1 MKQRILN
8 AITAML
14 LILTLTMANVIM
26 LCVDVVSYAADSID
40 SSTSHKNVEFMAY
53 FKDANGNKTTS
64 MDAKTNAEDLKL
76 YFQVAVNKEGYF
88 NGNIVLNN
96 ANFRLKSNI
105 LSDSVSKIEN
115 NVVYLNQINAGEN
128 KEIEVGIELLKDEQ
142 FDLNYIDM
150 GSSVSIKGTYKDGTQ
165 KDININTDKKITL
178 NLVRP
183 YDSADDAI
191 MLSQEVI
198 TNKILKVNG
207 QEKRIVQL
215 QVKSGLN
222 NNLYPI
228 KETIVNIQAPK
239 ISNRYPENVIVNAN
253 DVLTT
258 TGKELSTDNWNYNN
272 QTGKIEIKL
281 ENKLNN
287 GKVSWIKNGCDNFV
301 VTYVY
306 DKDVEINSE
315 KSAVDSKISLYDKKS
330 TVYTAGSEITV
341 TKGEKNSI
349 VTSNIEQNETS
360 IYKGKLYAGI
370 SRDITYRDVI
380 NVNLNNIEVDAKV
393 KESEQTIN
401 GEKIASTYKTS
412 KFSKVQIQKVLGQN
426 GKLTILNSNDGN
438 VIATINKD
446 TVADENGNILVSY
459 PENVEVITMKI
470 EQTENVGKIEVE
482 TTRTIGTIN
491 KDKVRQANTI
501 DLSSIVAYNT
511 NGTEDE
517 VSKYNS
523 SIKLDETQTSA
534 DLQVSRTDLSA
545 MTTNNNVEFRITL
558 KSREEKNE
566 LFKNPILR
574 LKLPSQIKNI
584 KVNSINLVYDDEL
597 KIKSSQLDTTNNEI
611 IIELQGEQTKYK
623 NEAIDGATII
633 VNANLTT
640 DTKIAS
646 SKESVV
652 LTYTNEN
659 AINYENGKNVG
670 TVSKDINII
679 SYAGVV
685 TTNQVSK
692 FGIDVVNNQG
702 NANGELKI
710 SSDRDEAV
718 YQKRIINNKENKIS
732 NVRILGT
739 FPTNKATDS
748 NNINVEVNNISVTGV
763 EQNKVKVYYS
773 ENANATTDLNN
784 KDNKW
789 TENLTNKND
798 VKKYLVVV
806 DELDV
811 KKEIDLAY
819 SAVIPERLDYNQ
831 VAEENYIVYYTNI
844 TSEEKTEISKSTLS
858 TPKGAVID
866 TVLRA
871 LVAGNENNEVK
882 ENGIL
887 RYAITVSNTGS
898 EDMNNIVVTGKV
910 PDGTTYVNSD
920 KLNNE
925 VDPDDLGFIDENKKD
940 VEFNIEN
947 LAKGQTITK
956 YYEVKVNDGMAGKEI
971 KNTVVTKYGEK
982 TKISNEVKTKVAEGN
997 VEVKLVSIDAT
1008 DGIVEGGYS
1017 YRYILYVTNKKDKDL
1032 KNVNVKY
1039 NTNNTAKITEISY
1052 VFNDES
1058 KTVENEDNITIDK
1071 IKAGETVEVVSYV
1084 TINKLDKDALSVM
1097 SAKVY
1102 ANNTEYSSNEVN
1114 STVASSVIL
1123 EMNATSENSGGY
1135 VKSGDTI
1142 KYNIVIK
1149 NTGSK
1154 VADTVTLKNWI
1165 ANEVSLTKILK
1176 NGEELLNENYT
1187 KISDNSKNKQLI
1199 KINDITLEPGQS
1211 IEYQLETTV
1220 NMVYGNKTA
1229 TEIIDEISLEEN
1241 SIEIANAKIQHILQ
1255 PDKDFVDGNN
1265 GNGDGTNGNNNGNN
1279 SNNEENNTNV
1289 QYRIISGT
1297 AWVDANENGQKDN
1310 QEQAVED
1317 ITAKLLDVTTNKYV
1331 KDSNGND
1338 LEAKTT
1344 STGFYSFDRVPK
1356 GQYLVVFE
1364 YDTTKYGLTT
1374 FEKQGVASTMTS
1386 KVINKNLKINNEEK
1400 NVATTEIINVD
1411 TENIANINIGL
1422 INAKT
1427 YDLQLDKYITKVT
1440 VQNNKTVT
1448 NEYDNQTLAKAEI
1461 DAKQVNSTTVVVEYT
1476 IKVINKGDVTAYVKK
1491 IADYLSSDYKFS
1503 SELNKDWYQSG
1514 SDIYCTSLANEKL
1527 QPGESKEV
1535 KLTVIKQMKE
1545 NNTGLVNNTAEIA
1558 ESYNELGLKDKN
1570 STEGNKVK
1578 GENDMGSADL
1588 IISIRTGQVVTTVLL
1603 VISSIVIL
1611 GVAVY
1616 YVRRLITHRNF
1627 I

>member
-1 MKQRILN
+1 M
-8 AITAML
+8 
-14 LILTLTMANVIM
+14 
-26 LCVDVVSYAADSID
+26 
-40 SSTSHKNVEFMAY
+40 
-53 FKDANGNKTTS
+53 
-64 MDAKTNAEDLKL
+64 
-76 YFQVAVNKEGYF
+76 
-88 NGNIVLNN
+88 
-96 ANFRLKSNI
+96 
-105 LSDSVSKIEN
+105 
-115 NVVYLNQINAGEN
+115 
-128 KEIEVGIELLKDEQ
+128 
-142 FDLNYIDM
+142 
-150 GSSVSIKGTYKDGTQ
+150 
-165 KDININTDKKITL
+165 
-178 NLVRP
+178 
-183 YDSADDAI
+183 
-191 MLSQEVI
+191 
-198 TNKILKVNG
+198 
-207 QEKRIVQL
+207 
-215 QVKSGLN
+215 
-222 NNLYPI
+222 
-228 KETIVNIQAPK
+228 
-239 ISNRYPENVIVNAN
+239 
-253 DVLTT
+253 
-258 TGKELSTDNWNYNN
+258 
-272 QTGKIEIKL
+272 
-281 ENKLNN
+281 
-287 GKVSWIKNGCDNFV
+287 
-301 VTYVY
+301 
-306 DKDVEINSE
+306 
-315 KSAVDSKISLYDKKS
+315 
-330 TVYTAGSEITV
+330 
-341 TKGEKNSI
+341 
-349 VTSNIEQNETS
+349 
-360 IYKGKLYAGI
+360 
-370 SRDITYRDVI
+370 
-380 NVNLNNIEVDAKV
+380 
-393 KESEQTIN
+393 
-401 GEKIASTYKTS
+401 
-412 KFSKVQIQKVLGQN
+412 
-426 GKLTILNSNDGN
+426 
-438 VIATINKD
+438 
-446 TVADENGNILVSY
+446 ADENGNILVSY

-545 MTTNNNVEFRITL
+545 MTPNNNVEFRITL

-633 VNANLTT
+633 VNTNLTT

-819 SAVIPERLDYNQ
+819 SAVIPEGLDYNQ

-866 TVLRA
+866 TTLRA
-871 LVAGNENNEVK
+871 LVAGKENNEVK

-982 TKISNEVKTKVAEGN
+982 TKTSNEVKTKVAEGN

-1052 VFNDES
+1052 VFSDES

-1123 EMNATSENSGGY
+1123 EMNATSENSGDY

-1149 NTGSK
+1149 NMGSK

-1176 NGEELLNENYT
+1176 NGEELSNENYT

-1199 KINDITLEPGQS
+1199 KINDITLEPGKS

-1255 PDKDFVDGNN
+1255 PDKDFLDGNN

-1279 SNNEENNTNV
+1279 SNNGENNVNT

-1297 AWVDANENGQKDN
+1297 AWIDTNENGQKDT
-1310 QEQAVED
+1310 QEETIEG

-1374 FEKQGVASTMTS
+1374 FEKQGVASTMSS
-1386 KVINKNLKINNEEK
+1386 KVINKNLNINNEEK

-1448 NEYDNQTLAKAEI
+1448 NEYNNQTLAKAEI

-1476 IKVINKGDVTAYVKK
+1476 IKVTNKGDVTAYVKK

-1514 SDIYCTSLANEKL
+1514 SDVYCTSLANEKL
-1527 QPGESKEV
+1527 EPGESKEV

-1603 VISSIVIL
+1603 VISSIIIL

-1616 YVRRLITHRNF
+1616 FIKKTILDRN
-1627 I
+1627 IM

>member
-1 MKQRILN
+1 M
-8 AITAML
+8 
-14 LILTLTMANVIM
+14 
-26 LCVDVVSYAADSID
+26 
-40 SSTSHKNVEFMAY
+40 
-53 FKDANGNKTTS
+53 
-64 MDAKTNAEDLKL
+64 
-76 YFQVAVNKEGYF
+76 
-88 NGNIVLNN
+88 
-96 ANFRLKSNI
+96 
-105 LSDSVSKIEN
+105 
-115 NVVYLNQINAGEN
+115 
-128 KEIEVGIELLKDEQ
+128 
-142 FDLNYIDM
+142 
-150 GSSVSIKGTYKDGTQ
+150 
-165 KDININTDKKITL
+165 
-178 NLVRP
+178 
-183 YDSADDAI
+183 
-191 MLSQEVI
+191 
-198 TNKILKVNG
+198 
-207 QEKRIVQL
+207 
-215 QVKSGLN
+215 
-222 NNLYPI
+222 
-228 KETIVNIQAPK
+228 
-239 ISNRYPENVIVNAN
+239 
-253 DVLTT
+253 
-258 TGKELSTDNWNYNN
+258 
-272 QTGKIEIKL
+272 
-281 ENKLNN
+281 
-287 GKVSWIKNGCDNFV
+287 
-301 VTYVY
+301 
-306 DKDVEINSE
+306 
-315 KSAVDSKISLYDKKS
+315 
-330 TVYTAGSEITV
+330 
-341 TKGEKNSI
+341 
-349 VTSNIEQNETS
+349 
-360 IYKGKLYAGI
+360 
-370 SRDITYRDVI
+370 
-380 NVNLNNIEVDAKV
+380 
-393 KESEQTIN
+393 
-401 GEKIASTYKTS
+401 
-412 KFSKVQIQKVLGQN
+412 
-426 GKLTILNSNDGN
+426 
-438 VIATINKD
+438 
-446 TVADENGNILVSY
+446 ADENGNILVSY

-545 MTTNNNVEFRITL
+545 MTPNNNVEFRITL

-633 VNANLTT
+633 VNTNLTT

-819 SAVIPERLDYNQ
+819 SAVIPEGLDYNQ

-866 TVLRA
+866 TTLRA
-871 LVAGNENNEVK
+871 LVAGKENNEVK

-982 TKISNEVKTKVAEGN
+982 TKTSNEVKTKVAEGN

-1123 EMNATSENSGGY
+1123 EMNATSENSGDY

-1149 NTGSK
+1149 NMGSK

-1176 NGEELLNENYT
+1176 NGEELSNENYT

-1199 KINDITLEPGQS
+1199 KINDITLEPGKS

-1255 PDKDFVDGNN
+1255 PDKDFLDGNN

-1279 SNNEENNTNV
+1279 SNNGENNVNT

-1297 AWVDANENGQKDN
+1297 AWIDTNENGQKDT
-1310 QEQAVED
+1310 QEETIEG

-1374 FEKQGVASTMTS
+1374 FEKQGVASTMSS
-1386 KVINKNLKINNEEK
+1386 KVINKNLNINNEEK

-1448 NEYDNQTLAKAEI
+1448 NEYNNQTLAKAEI

-1476 IKVINKGDVTAYVKK
+1476 IKVTNKGDVTAYVKK

-1514 SDIYCTSLANEKL
+1514 SDVYCTSLANEKL
-1527 QPGESKEV
+1527 EPGESKEV

-1603 VISSIVIL
+1603 VISSIIIL

-1616 YVRRLITHRNF
+1616 FIKKTILDRN
-1627 I
+1627 IM

>member
-1 MKQRILN
+1 MQ
-8 AITAML
+8 T
-14 LILTLTMANVIM
+14 
-26 LCVDVVSYAADSID
+26 
-40 SSTSHKNVEFMAY
+40 
-53 FKDANGNKTTS
+53 
-64 MDAKTNAEDLKL
+64 
-76 YFQVAVNKEGYF
+76 
-88 NGNIVLNN
+88 
-96 ANFRLKSNI
+96 
-105 LSDSVSKIEN
+105 KI
-115 NVVYLNQINAGEN
+115 
-128 KEIEVGIELLKDEQ
+128 
-142 FDLNYIDM
+142 
-150 GSSVSIKGTYKDGTQ
+150 
-165 KDININTDKKITL
+165 
-178 NLVRP
+178 
-183 YDSADDAI
+183 
-191 MLSQEVI
+191 
-198 TNKILKVNG
+198 
-207 QEKRIVQL
+207 
-215 QVKSGLN
+215 
-222 NNLYPI
+222 
-228 KETIVNIQAPK
+228 
-239 ISNRYPENVIVNAN
+239 
-253 DVLTT
+253 
-258 TGKELSTDNWNYNN
+258 
-272 QTGKIEIKL
+272 
-281 ENKLNN
+281 
-287 GKVSWIKNGCDNFV
+287 
-301 VTYVY
+301 
-306 DKDVEINSE
+306 
-315 KSAVDSKISLYDKKS
+315 
-330 TVYTAGSEITV
+330 
-341 TKGEKNSI
+341 
-349 VTSNIEQNETS
+349 
-360 IYKGKLYAGI
+360 
-370 SRDITYRDVI
+370 
-380 NVNLNNIEVDAKV
+380 
-393 KESEQTIN
+393 
-401 GEKIASTYKTS
+401 
-412 KFSKVQIQKVLGQN
+412 
-426 GKLTILNSNDGN
+426 
-438 VIATINKD
+438 
-446 TVADENGNILVSY
+446 
-459 PENVEVITMKI
+459 KI

-501 DLSSIVAYNT
+501 DSSSIVAYNT
-511 NGTEDE
+511 NGAEDE

-566 LFKNPILR
+566 LFKNPTLR

-611 IIELQGEQTKYK
+611 IIGLQGEQTKYK

-679 SYAGVV
+679 SYAGIV

-710 SSDRDEAV
+710 SSDRDEVV

-748 NNINVEVNNISVTGV
+748 NNINVEVNNISVTGAD
-763 EQNKVKVYYS
+763 QNKIKVYYS
-773 ENANATTDLNN
+773 ENANATTDINN

-789 TENLTNKND
+789 TDNLTNKND
-798 VKKYLVVV
+798 VKKYLIIIN
-806 DELDV
+806 ELDV
-811 KKEIDLAY
+811 KNEVDFSYNAN
-819 SAVIPERLDYNQ
+819 IPEKLDYNQ
-831 VAEENYIVYYTNI
+831 VAEENYTVCYTNV
-844 TSEEKTEISKSTLS
+844 TSEEKTEICKSTLS

-866 TVLRA
+866 TTLKA
-871 LVAGNENNEVK
+871 LVAGNESNEVK

-925 VDPDDLGFIDENKKD
+925 VDPDDLGFVDENKKD

-982 TKISNEVKTKVAEGN
+982 TKTSNEVKTKVTSGN

-1008 DGIVEGGYS
+1008 NGIVEGGYS

-1032 KNVNVKY
+1032 KKVNVKF
-1039 NTNNTAKITEISY
+1039 NTNNTAKLTEISY
-1052 VFNDES
+1052 IVNGEN
-1058 KTVENEDNITIDK
+1058 KIIENEDNITIDK

-1102 ANNTEYSSNEVN
+1102 ADNTEYNSNEVN

-1123 EMNATSENSGGY
+1123 EMNATSENSGDY
-1135 VKSGDTI
+1135 VKAGDTI
-1142 KYNIVIK
+1142 KYNIEIK
-1149 NTGSK
+1149 NIGTK
-1154 VADTVTLKNWI
+1154 TADSLTLKNWI
-1165 ANEVSLTKILK
+1165 PNEVSLKKILK
-1176 NGEELLNENYT
+1176 DGEEISNENYGIT
-1187 KISDNSKNKQLI
+1187 SDNSKNKKLM
-1199 KINDITLEPGQS
+1199 KINNIVLESGQK
-1211 IEYQLETTV
+1211 IQLQLEATV
-1220 NMVYGNKTA
+1220 NMVYGNKNS
-1229 TEIIDEISLEEN
+1229 TEIVDEISLEEN
-1241 SIEIANAKIQHILQ
+1241 SIEVSSARIQHILQ
-1255 PDKDFVDGNN
+1255 PDKGFVDGNN

-1279 SNNEENNTNV
+1279 SNNGENNTNV

-1310 QEQAVED
+1310 QEQAVEG
-1317 ITAKLLDVTTNKYV
+1317 ITAKLLDVTTNKFV

-1338 LEAKTT
+1338 IEAKTT

-1411 TENIANINIGL
+1411 ADNIANINIGL

-1448 NEYDNQTLAKAEI
+1448 NEYNNQTLAKAEI

-1476 IKVINKGDVTAYVKK
+1476 IKVTNKGDVTAYVKK

-1514 SDIYCTSLANEKL
+1514 SDVYCTSLANEKL

-1603 VISSIVIL
+1603 VISSIIIL

-1616 YVRRLITHRNF
+1616 FIKKTILDRN
-1627 I
+1627 IM